1 MTQAVRVAIADD
13 HALFRAGLRKL
24 LQAEPGFTVV
34 GEAED
39 GVAAAQLV
47 RTLIPDVL
55 LLDFAMPTVSA
66 MDVLR
71 EIAPWRT
78 STRTV
83 ILTASISS
91 QDAVA
96 AIGLGAVGVLMKTAA
111 EELLFECVRSV
122 AAGQYW
128 VGRDTV
134 GSLIEAVAKSRA
146 GRKGRPFGLTS
157 RELEVVHLVAASCSN
172 REIGERLRISE
183 DTVKHH
189 LRGAFDKTGTS
200 SRVELAVFA
209 MNHRL
214 RDSDA

>member
-1 MTQAVRVAIADD
+1 VRVAIADD

-55 LLDFAMPTVSA
+55 LLDFAMPMVGA

-71 EIAPWRT
+71 EIAPWRQ

-96 AIGLGAVGVLMKTAA
+96 AISLGAVGVLMKTAA

-146 GRKGRPFGLTS
+146 GRQG
-157 RELEVVHLVAASCSN
+157 
-172 REIGERLRISE
+172 
-183 DTVKHH
+183 
-189 LRGAFDKTGTS
+189 
-200 SRVELAVFA
+200 
-209 MNHRL
+209 
-214 RDSDA
+214 